1 MRAVLGALVR
11 RFDMQLAPGFDPDEW
26 LANLRDNFALT
37 PGKLPIVLSERK
49 RV

>member
-1 MRAVLGALVR
+1 MRTVLGALVR

-37 PGKLPIVLSERK
+37 PGKLSIVLSERK